1 MSADPAIEVMSLVA
15 SASGHLSNVSTVPG
29 PVGSAEGGVGAVHR
43 VPYLPAASRWVQ
55 GSYRGLVRIVNR
67 SGEAGEVRIEA
78 IDDAGVQAPAVTVS
92 VGAGEAVELSS
103 SDLERGST
111 AKGLSGGVGT
121 GEGDWWLRLG
131 TSLDIDVLAYVQ
143 SEDGFVGAMHDG
155 VPRVGGVHRV
165 GVFNPASETSQ
176 ASRLRL
182 VNPGV
187 QPAAVRIEGI
197 DDAGASSGGAVT
209 LTLAGGEARTLGAEA
224 LESGAGAGVSGALG
238 DGEGRWRLA
247 VRADTAIEVMSLLAD
262 PSGHVANL
270 STAPGAA
277 TSQSAAEVFARHVSG
292 PVVQAK
298 CVACH
303 VVGGI
308 AGAGIS
314 RLQFEREANSEHQ
327 ALNLQAFEDILAA
340 VDDGAIYILNK
351 IQGVAHGGGAPV
363 AAGTVEFTAMERFLA
378 LLGEEEVTA
387 VALTPQT
394 LFETVTMAPTRKTL
408 RRAALIF
415 AGRNPTDEEYAA
427 AQGGAAAL
435 RATIRG
441 FMTGPEFHEFLIR
454 GANDRLLT
462 ERDFLIIGA
471 DLGGYYAF
479 VNETYRRKKAAHDAG
494 GTARAF
500 RRQVVEWNDA
510 VQHGFRRAPLALI
523 AHVVE
528 NDLPYTEILT
538 ADYIMGNPWAARAYG
553 ATTDHFADPQ
563 DMHEFKPSSIESY
576 YRPGEGYEREYDH
589 VVGAERIISPGPLI
603 TAYPH
608 AGILNTASFLS
619 RYPHHRH
626 QS

>member
-1 MSADPAIEVMSLVA
+1 M
-15 SASGHLSNVSTVPG
+15 
-29 PVGSAEGGVGAVHR
+29 
-43 VPYLPAASRWVQ
+43 
-55 GSYRGLVRIVNR
+55 
-67 SGEAGEVRIEA
+67 
-78 IDDAGVQAPAVTVS
+78 
-92 VGAGEAVELSS
+92 
-103 SDLERGST
+103 
-111 AKGLSGGVGT
+111 
-121 GEGDWWLRLG
+121 
-131 TSLDIDVLAYVQ
+131 LAYVQ
-143 SEDGFVGAMHDG
+143 SEDGFVGAVHDG

-187 QPAAVRIEGI
+187 QSAAVRIEGI

-209 LTLAGGEARTLGAEA
+209 LTLAGGAARTLGAEA
-224 LESGAGAGVSGALG
+224 LESGVGAGLSGALG

-247 VRADTAIEVMSLLAD
+247 VSADTAIEVMSLLAD

-277 TSQSAAEVFARHVSG
+277 SSQSAAEVFARHVSG

-303 VVGGI
+303 VVGGM
-308 AGAGIS
+308 AGS
-314 RLQFEREANSEHQ
+314 TRLLFEREANSEHQ

-363 AAGTVEFTAMERFLA
+363 PAGTVEFTAMERFLS

-387 VALTPQT
+387 VAITPQT
-394 LFETVTMAPTRKTL
+394 LFDTVTMAPTRKTL

-427 AQGGAAAL
+427 AQGGPSAL

-462 ERDFLIIGA
+462 ERDFSIIGA
-471 DLGGYYAF
+471 DFGGYYIF

-494 GTARAF
+494 GTARDF
-500 RRQVVEWNDA
+500 RQQFIDWNEA

-523 AHVVE
+523 AYVVE

-538 ADYIMGNPWAARAYG
+538 ADFIMANPWAAKAYG
-553 ATTDHFADPQ
+553 APTDHFDDPE
-563 DMHEFKPSSIESY
+563 DMHEFKPSSIEGF

-589 VVGAERIISPGPLI
+589 VVAAERIINPGTLI
-603 TAYPH
+603 TEYPH
-608 AGILNTASFLS
+608 AGILNTTSYLY
-619 RYPHHRH
+619 RYPTTATNRNRARSRWTYYHFLGLDIEKSASRTTNPVALADTNNPTLVNPACTVCHRIMDPGGRGVSELRRSGAL
-626 QS
+626 QI